1 MKLIVVSLAADKNS
15 SHHCISKFL
24 GDNERHHIWL
34 NLSHEMDANYVTKY
48 DQTFGK
54 CFSIEINPN
63 VTKMG
68 VTKIEFYAKLNIYI
82 YLHHPGQYMD
92 VDSKSKVSNLS

>member
-1 MKLIVVSLAADKNS
+1 
-15 SHHCISKFL
+15 
-24 GDNERHHIWL
+24 
-34 NLSHEMDANYVTKY
+34 MDANYVTKY
-48 DQTFGK
+48 YQTFGK

-68 VTKIEFYAKLNIYI
+68 ITKIEFYAKLNIYI

-92 VDSKSKVSNLS
+92 QDSKSKVSKLHLVLG

>member
-1 MKLIVVSLAADKNS
+1 M
-15 SHHCISKFL
+15 
-24 GDNERHHIWL
+24 
-34 NLSHEMDANYVTKY
+34 SHEMDANYVTKY

-68 VTKIEFYAKLNIYI
+68 ITKIEFYAKLNIYI

-92 VDSKSKVSNLS
+92 VDSKSKVSPNTCKV

>member
-1 MKLIVVSLAADKNS
+1 
-15 SHHCISKFL
+15 
-24 GDNERHHIWL
+24 
-34 NLSHEMDANYVTKY
+34 MDANYVTKY

-92 VDSKSKVSNLS
+92 VDSKSKVSPNTTCKVLTTCLVVQKTFIICKIFLAHATFNT